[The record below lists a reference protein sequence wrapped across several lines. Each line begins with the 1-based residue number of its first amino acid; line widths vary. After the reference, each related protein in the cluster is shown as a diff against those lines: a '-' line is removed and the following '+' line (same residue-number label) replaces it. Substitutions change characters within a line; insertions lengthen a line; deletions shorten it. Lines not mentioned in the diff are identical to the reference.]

1 MVFVKEEA
9 KDMIDS
15 LNLILLIKAIMLF
28 DYIEDPNRLK
38 IKQELYIK

>member
-15 LNLILLIKAIMLF
+15 LNLILLIKAIR
-28 DYIEDPNRLK
+28 I
-38 IKQELYIK
+38 